1 MLCSRDF
8 IIINYI
14 FGKQKRNKPLFIH
27 LFLDGVS
34 KVWFTYKKRK
44 IETMKITIITT
55 LLLTINAIGQIEPQ
69 KVVGLNIETS
79 NKISDKNTAIQVIY
93 TKKNN
98 HLNKK
103 KPAYFLNEKLIS
115 ENVVYFLDP
124 KDITE
129 CKVDKND
136 IVIENVKYNGQ
147 IKIKTKDNNYQPKL
161 ISLNDLKIKY
171 IDQNGN
177 STVFQIDNLIIND
190 DYEKY
195 LVDENH
201 ILRIVVDE
209 FENSNEKLK
218 FNIIKIYTRSEENI
232 KASKQILIRGED

>member
-1 MLCSRDF
+1 
-8 IIINYI
+8 
-14 FGKQKRNKPLFIH
+14 
-27 LFLDGVS
+27 
-34 KVWFTYKKRK
+34 
-44 IETMKITIITT
+44 MKITIITT